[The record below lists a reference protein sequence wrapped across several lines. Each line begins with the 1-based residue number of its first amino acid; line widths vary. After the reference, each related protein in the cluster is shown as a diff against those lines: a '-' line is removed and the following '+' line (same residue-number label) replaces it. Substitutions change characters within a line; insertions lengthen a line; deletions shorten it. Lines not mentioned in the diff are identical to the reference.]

1 MIIGVTRVWGNVI
14 PNKLPEVRFAI
25 FANLGYTA
33 KLAFEKLQM
42 NKRRRRMIFPMSL
55 FVWFGKTELILF
67 WS

>member
-25 FANLGYTA
+25 LANLGYTA
-33 KLAFEKLQM
+33 KLALEMLQM
-42 NKRRRRMIFPMSL
+42 NRRRRRLIFPMSL
-55 FVWFGKTELILF
+55 FAWFEKTGLFLF